1 MLSLKKSKKLNKGFM
16 ENVIRDIFSNSML
29 FILMFLVGFY
39 SADGQNNHEE
49 DIAKWWRESRFG
61 LFIHWGVYSVP
72 AGVWKGEKIE
82 GIGEQIM
89 RFAAIPN
96 SEYTLLPK
104 KFNPT
109 KFDAKKW
116 VQTAKESG
124 MKYIVITAKHH
135 DGFAMYDS
143 KASQYDIVDA
153 TPFGRDIMAE
163 LAKECQ
169 LNGIRLCFYYSH
181 RQDWHDPNANW
192 QEWKDQYETPQ
203 ELRNDD
209 FEVYIQEKAFPQ
221 VRELLTQY
229 GPIGII
235 WYDTPTNM
243 TSTDSKRFYDLV
255 KEIQPK
261 TLVNSRV
268 GNGFGDYQL
277 FGDNEIP
284 WKVLDGDYEV
294 IATMN
299 NTWGFKSW
307 DHQWKTPK
315 QLIESLAKCASRGSN
330 YLLNVGPTSEGEIP
344 QASIDI
350 LDEMGHWLKING
362 PSIYGTQP
370 MIFKRDFPWGT
381 STTKGNK
388 IYLHIFDHTMEQ
400 LTFRGLKTPIH
411 SARLLSL
418 DQELKFTQQNAMNN
432 FHETV
437 IELPSKLPE
446 ETVSVI
452 ELTFD
457 QTPESMKDLYQFSNG
472 LISLP
477 ATYAELISGEQGTLS
492 IGRSGYTQDFS
503 KDFGSLQWK
512 FHVTEPGNFMV
523 KLYINR
529 HWRQRFPKGAK
540 VRLQFD
546 DTTKV
551 IELKE
556 DVAIKNVR
564 AHSYPE
570 SVCYLSEIQI
580 DHPGEKTIELSVEST
595 GTTIKKWFYDEDLDL
610 ELDNLRVL
618 QIELDPVFVV
628 NENNSNQS
636 K

>member
-39 SADGQNNHEE
+39 SADGQNNHDE

-72 AGVWKGEKIE
+72 AGVWKGKKIE

-116 VQTAKESG
+116 VQIAKESG

-143 KASQYDIVDA
+143 KVSQYDIVDA
-153 TPFGRDIMAE
+153 TPYGKDIMAE

-169 LNGIRLCFYYSH
+169 LNGIKLCFYYSH

-192 QEWKDQYETPQ
+192 QEWKGQYETPK

-229 GPIGII
+229 GPIGIV

-243 TSTDSKRFYDLV
+243 TLTDSKRFYDLV

-268 GNGFGDYQL
+268 GNGIGDYQL

-344 QASIDI
+344 QASLDI
-350 LDEMGHWLKING
+350 LDEMGHWLKENG

-388 IYLHIFDHTMEQ
+388 IYLHIFDHTMER

-411 SARLLSL
+411 SAKLLSL
-418 DQELKFTQQNAMNN
+418 DQELKFAQQNTMNN
-432 FHETV
+432 FYETV
-437 IELPSKLPE
+437 IELPSKLSE
-446 ETVSVI
+446 EAVSVI
-452 ELTFD
+452 ELTFEE
-457 QTPESMKDLYQFSNG
+457 TPESMKDLYQFSNG

-477 ATYAELISGEQGTLS
+477 ATYAELISGEQGILS
-492 IGRSGYTQDFS
+492 IGRSGYTQDFG
-503 KDFGSLQWK
+503 KGFGRLQWK